1 MKKLGFTLAEVLITL
16 MILGVIAAMTVPT
29 LIQDTQKKE
38 QVVQVKK
45 GLSMINQA
53 ITMNYA
59 LEQETLSDIRNATGG
74 ALGALGTMLKKRL
87 AVVDS
92 NTNSVRTADGLT
104 YYFDVCE
111 AGGYDGE
118 NPISADNCIFNIV
131 ISTKADVIL
140 TTNPTPS
147 SLGTGNKTIE
157 QATTSESGVTGFY
170 QFYSGDDRIVPS
182 ASTQEF
188 LTTKDLKKFKGGAV
202 PTPPNN

>member
-59 LEQETLSDIRNATGG
+59 LEQETLSDINTA
-74 ALGALGTMLKKRL
+74 AKLLEMLKTRL
-87 AVVDS
+87 TVVDS
-92 NTNSVRTADGLT
+92 AANWVRTADGLT
-104 YYFDVCE
+104 YYFKPCDNAADFNSANE
-111 AGGYDGE
+111 
-118 NPISADNCIFNIV
+118 ISNANCIFNIV
-131 ISTKADVIL
+131 ISTKADVPL
-140 TTNPTPS
+140 DAAAPDA
-147 SLGTGNKTIE
+147 LGDGNKTIE
-157 QATTSESGVTGFY
+157 NATTAESGVTGFY

-182 ASTQEF
+182 EKTQEF
-188 LTTKDLKKFKGGAV
+188 LTLKNLKTFKGG
-202 PTPPNN
+202 TETTD

>member
-59 LEQETLSDIRNATGG
+59 LEQETLSDINTA
-74 ALGALGTMLKKRL
+74 AELLAMLKERL
-87 AVVDS
+87 TVVDS
-92 NTNSVRTADGLT
+92 DTNAVRTADGLT
-104 YYFDVCE
+104 YYFEPCE
-111 AGGYDGE
+111 GDFNSAND
-118 NPISADNCIFNIV
+118 ISNANCIFNIV
-131 ISTKADVIL
+131 ISTKADASLEVS
-140 TTNPTPS
+140 PTA
-147 SLGTGNKTIE
+147 LVDGQTIE
-157 QATTSESGVTGFY
+157 NTPDDESGVTGFY

-182 ASTQEF
+182 EKTQEF
-188 LTTKDLKKFKGGAV
+188 LTTKNLKTFKGG
-202 PTPPNN
+202 TETTD